1 LDVLEPSG
9 LEPLQM
15 VSVTM
20 GRDDQIKPLFARYI
34 RIGKLALEM
43 LDCLPQEIDA
53 TQVPA
58 IDQDMEPTMSIR
70 DPNIDAITKTD
81 VVSTD

>member
-20 GRDDQIKPLFARYI
+20 GRDDQIKPLFARYL
-34 RIGKLALEM
+34 RIGKLALEV
-43 LDCLPQEIDA
+43 LDRLPQELDA
-53 TQVPA
+53 T
-58 IDQDMEPTMSIR
+58 
-70 DPNIDAITKTD
+70 
-81 VVSTD
+81 

>member
-1 LDVLEPSG
+1 LPHFLGLRVRWVHANADPNISDLDVLEPSG

-20 GRDDQIKPLFARYI
+20 GRDDQIKPLFARYL

-43 LDCLPQEIDA
+43 RDRIPQELD
-53 TQVPA
+53 T
-58 IDQDMEPTMSIR
+58 T
-70 DPNIDAITKTD
+70 
-81 VVSTD
+81 